1 MGETGTPPF
10 ALPVPDPVT
19 GNIHIAPYRDYLT
32 LSVILSYESFSALY
46 NLLG

>member
-19 GNIHIAPYRDYLT
+19 GNRHIAPYRDYLT
-32 LSVILSYESFSALY
+32 LSVILSYERFSAAFITC
-46 NLLG
+46 